1 MTKSFIAPTTYFLQ
15 EGREN
20 LVDCLKVAFQ
30 ASAQQGIH
38 KIIIFTAYG
47 EGVKLAIEDFCSRP
61 EYANIRLV
69 AVTFPAGK
77 KFTDAARNPIDVRI
91 SEDVMSLMR
100 SHGVPLVRAHLPF
113 DSVEP
118 GAALQT
124 KVGRGFNLLG
134 ETLNMFCGSMS
145 LCVQA
150 VALACDAGHIDIGE
164 HVVSLTSDTA
174 ILATAAVTRKMLSQL
189 VIREILCKPAIL
201 TIGRNET
208 TPMVLQASEPR
219 SHKRVKA
226 GRKKRRALKR

>member
-30 ASAQQGIH
+30 ASAQQGIN
-38 KIIIFTAYG
+38 KIVIFTAYG
-47 EGVKLAIEDFCSRP
+47 DGVKLAIEQFCSKR

-77 KFTDAARNPIDVRI
+77 EFTDAARNPLDVRI
-91 SEDVMSLMR
+91 PEDVMSLMR
-100 SHGVPLVRAHLPF
+100 ARDVPLVRAHLPF

-118 GAALQT
+118 GSALRT

-150 VALACDAGHIDIGE
+150 VALACDAGHIDVGE

-201 TIGRNET
+201 TIGRSET
-208 TPMVLQASEPR
+208 APMVLQAAGKPSR
-219 SHKRVKA
+219 KRVA
-226 GRKKRRALKR
+226 SSGKKRRALQR

>member
-20 LVDCLKVAFQ
+20 LADCLKVAFQ
-30 ASAQQGIH
+30 ASAQQGIR
-38 KIIIFTAYG
+38 KIVIFTAYG
-47 EGVKLAIEDFCSRP
+47 EGVKIAIENFCSQP
-61 EYANIRLV
+61 EYAHIRLI

-77 KFTDAARNPIDVRI
+77 RFTDADHQPLEVNVSADVL
-91 SEDVMSLMR
+91 SLMR
-100 SHGVPLVRAHLPF
+100 SRDIPLVRAHLPF
-113 DSVEP
+113 DAVEP

-150 VALACDAGHIDIGE
+150 VALACDAGHIDVGE
-164 HVVSLTSDTA
+164 HVISLTSDTA

-201 TIGRNET
+201 TIGRKET
-208 TPMVLQASEPR
+208 TPMVLHASDPHPQKQVQSRSSKRQAP
-219 SHKRVKA
+219 
-226 GRKKRRALKR
+226 KK